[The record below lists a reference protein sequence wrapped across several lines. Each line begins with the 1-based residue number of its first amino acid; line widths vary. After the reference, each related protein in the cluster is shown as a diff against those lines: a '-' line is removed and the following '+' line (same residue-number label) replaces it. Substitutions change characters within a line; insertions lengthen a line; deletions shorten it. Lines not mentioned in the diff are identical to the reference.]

1 MPGKKSRV
9 RRAAEDHVR
18 TNMAIKAL
26 QGKPISSAAKEMGI
40 TPASAYRVWNDP
52 QTTSLVEAVT
62 ARRREDLTTLFD
74 RTVDSLLVDTE
85 ALAQE
90 GSTLYERQSIRAEV
104 WKVINLCDPSKNKQE
119 PQTPQSSGVHVTMQ
133 TLIQLINGT
142 SQLNT
147 SNGPSA
153 SPEVSTATSPRL
165 LP

>member
-1 MPGKKSRV
+1 MPGRKSRV
-9 RRAAEDHVR
+9 RKAAEDHVR

-85 ALAQE
+85 ALFEE
-90 GSTLYERQSIRAEV
+90 GSTLYERQTLRSEV
-104 WKVINLCDPSKNKQE
+104 LKVVQLCDPLKKEQ
-119 PQTPQSSGVHVTMQ
+119 QTPQQPGMHVTMQ
-133 TLIQLINGT
+133 TLIQLING
-142 SQLNT
+142 SSPQNI
-147 SNGPSA
+147 SNGPSE
-153 SPEVSTATSPRL
+153 SPEASIATSQRL
-165 LP
+165 LT